1 MNNKK
6 NEATRTNGK
15 RLLTQKEVG
24 DFLNYVFSPDADHDN
39 QKRLHMKRF
48 ICDIQTVL
56 NQANRALEFAQ
67 KDRWSIARAYL
78 NNAARTI
85 DSLKRVARE
94 VPPTVNEEKQS

>member
-1 MNNKK
+1 MNNKQ
-6 NEATRTNGK
+6 NESTRTNGK
-15 RLLTQKEVG
+15 QLLTQKEVG
-24 DFLNYVFSPDADHDN
+24 DFINYVFSPDSDSDN
-39 QKRLHMKRF
+39 QKRQHMKRF

-85 DSLKRVARE
+85 DSLKRIARE
-94 VPPTVNEEKQS
+94 VPPTANKER

>member
-15 RLLTQKEVG
+15 RLLTQKEAG
-24 DFLNYVFSPDADHDN
+24 DFLNYVFSPDADRDN

-94 VPPTVNEEKQS
+94 VPPMVNEEKQS

>member
-1 MNNKK
+1 MNNKQ

-15 RLLTQKEVG
+15 RLLTQKEAG
-24 DFLNYVFSPDADHDN
+24 DFLNYVFSPDSDRDN

-94 VPPTVNEEKQS
+94 VPPTTNEKKQS

>member
-1 MNNKK
+1 MNNKQ
-6 NEATRTNGK
+6 NESTRTNGK
-15 RLLTQKEVG
+15 QLLTQKEVG
-24 DFLNYVFSPDADHDN
+24 DFLNYVFSPDSDSDN
-39 QKRLHMKRF
+39 QKRQHMKRF

-94 VPPTVNEEKQS
+94 VPPTANQRKQS